1 MKHEASCLEND
12 THLDLQFDLLL
23 IYALCCYEFNTG
35 KKHYQATHILSTYE
49 LCKNDHNARFL
60 QIPFLS
66 ISS

>member
-35 KKHYQATHILSTYE
+35 KKHYQATHI
-49 LCKNDHNARFL
+49 
-60 QIPFLS
+60 
-66 ISS
+66 